1 MESLIRYI
9 KVIGGPIGREGLL
22 VGLKNGQVKD
32 QPTEQFFYWKFPL
45 KSDLKRCRI
54 CRVRGMQNNFLI
66 LLSYENSSRI

>member
-32 QPTEQFFYWKFPL
+32 QPTEQFYWKFPQ

-66 LLSYENSSRI
+66 LLSYESSSRI